1 VAIDLD
7 AVDFLDV
14 VGEELGDVF
23 IGDQFTGTPSS

>member
-7 AVDFLDV
+7 AVDLLDV

-23 IGDQFTGTPSS
+23 IGRPVHGNA